1 MRRTKRLELR
11 KLRDEQARCAAKFD
25 TLETAMIEHGNGAV
39 KRLRDRMNSS
49 GIHWEKR
56 NPYFST
62 NVKGSSKKPNSGS
75 QPPKGW

>member
-25 TLETAMIEHGNGAV
+25 TLETAMVEHGNGAV
-39 KRLRDRMNSS
+39 KRLRDRMNPS

-62 NVKGSSKKPNSGS
+62 AVKGKVKCTGGSK
-75 QPPKGW
+75 PPKGW

>member
-11 KLRDEQARCAAKFD
+11 KLRAEQARCAEKFN
-25 TLETAMIEHGNGAV
+25 TLETAMVEHGNGAV
-39 KRLRDRMNSS
+39 KRLRDRMNPS

-62 NVKGSSKKPNSGS
+62 SVKGSGKKSNSGS
-75 QPPKGW
+75 QPPNGW

>member
-25 TLETAMIEHGNGAV
+25 TLETAMVEHGNGAV
-39 KRLRDRMNSS
+39 KRLRDRMNSC

-56 NPYFST
+56 NPAFST
-62 NVKGSSKKPNSGS
+62 SVKGKEKRTSGS
-75 QPPKGW
+75 KPPRGW